1 VTSTPYGD
9 QILSMG
15 NRRDW
20 PELTS
25 IINKALAS
33 ITEEEKTAIHNKY
46 IALKYEQGLD
56 KRKVVQWILIILAM
70 ATAILLLF
78 GIWNRQLA
86 GRVRLRTKELQETV
100 KSLASEVNERLEVEK
115 ELIAKEAEE
124 LALIN
129 AVDNSFFLMET
140 DGTIVVANQGL
151 AERYGKELSALVGTN
166 AYDYLPENIAK
177 KRREHIS
184 RAISSGQAYVF
195 EDELS
200 GLIFEHRLY
209 PVKDDSGVEHKLA
222 VFTTDITERKK
233 AEERIHNYQKQLKS
247 LASQLTLVEQEE
259 RRRIAAGLHDHIGQI
274 LAFSRLQ
281 LARAQKKADDEDQQ
295 VLLND
300 ISQSLLQVIE
310 DTKELIFDLSS
321 PLLNEIGL
329 DAAITDWLENQVK
342 NIYGLEYSY
351 RQNNLKIELNELERT
366 ILFRNF
372 KELVVNVVKHAKAS
386 RIEVDLEGNDE
397 TVFLTVTDNG
407 LGFDSE
413 LLGMKTTKEGGFGL
427 FSIQES
433 MADIGG
439 TLEIDS
445 GREKGSTITMSI
457 PVYLNERELSK

>member
-1 VTSTPYGD
+1 MVRQYVQEQKITTSLTAEEQAWLTENQNVRVRATDWPPYMIIDENKPPQGITVEYLKLIEERTGINFEYEATKQPFAEFLKSMKEGQGPDMTAIIAQSPERKEYLSFSTSYIFAPYVIFAQEQDEIFLDLDDLAGKTVAVTRGHVMQQFLEKDFPEIELLLFDYDEQALRALSTGNADAYIGNLTVATHIIQKSGLSNLRVVTSTPYGD

-33 ITEEEKTAIHNKY
+33 ITEEEEKTAIHNKY

-184 RAISSGQAYVF
+184 RAISSGQAYLLKMIF
-195 EDELS
+195 R
-200 GLIFEHRLY
+200 GLF
-209 PVKDDSGVEHKLA
+209 
-222 VFTTDITERKK
+222 
-233 AEERIHNYQKQLKS
+233 
-247 LASQLTLVEQEE
+247 
-259 RRRIAAGLHDHIGQI
+259 
-274 LAFSRLQ
+274 
-281 LARAQKKADDEDQQ
+281 
-295 VLLND
+295 LNTGS
-300 ISQSLLQVIE
+300 IRS
-310 DTKELIFDLSS
+310 
-321 PLLNEIGL
+321 
-329 DAAITDWLENQVK
+329 
-342 NIYGLEYSY
+342 
-351 RQNNLKIELNELERT
+351 RT
-366 ILFRNF
+366 IQ
-372 KELVVNVVKHAKAS
+372 V
-386 RIEVDLEGNDE
+386 
-397 TVFLTVTDNG
+397 
-407 LGFDSE
+407 
-413 LLGMKTTKEGGFGL
+413 
-427 FSIQES
+427 
-433 MADIGG
+433 
-439 TLEIDS
+439 
-445 GREKGSTITMSI
+445 
-457 PVYLNERELSK
+457 

>member
-1 VTSTPYGD
+1 
-9 QILSMG
+9 
-15 NRRDW
+15 
-20 PELTS
+20 
-25 IINKALAS
+25 
-33 ITEEEKTAIHNKY
+33 
-46 IALKYEQGLD
+46 
-56 KRKVVQWILIILAM
+56 
-70 ATAILLLF
+70 
-78 GIWNRQLA
+78 
-86 GRVRLRTKELQETV
+86 
-100 KSLASEVNERLEVEK
+100 
-115 ELIAKEAEE
+115 
-124 LALIN
+124 
-129 AVDNSFFLMET
+129 MET

-184 RAISSGQAYVF
+184 RAISSGQAYLF
-195 EDELS
+195 EDDLS

-209 PVKDDSGVEHKLA
+209 PVKDDSGVVHKVA

-281 LARAQKKADDEDQQ
+281 LARAQKKADGEDLQ

-300 ISQSLLQVIE
+300 ISLSLLQVIE

-351 RQNNLKIELNELERT
+351 RQNNLKIKLNELERT
-366 ILFRNF
+366 ILFRNL

-386 RIEVDLEGNDE
+386 RIEVDLGGNDE